1 MATKNTMRTVSV
13 RNILAHKLRLA
24 LTLLA
29 VVLGTA
35 FISGS
40 FMFTKSLSNTFDSA
54 VSTAFTGVDAA
65 VSQKEGGPILDQKM
79 RDDIAADPDVRA
91 VNMQSSQTVV
101 VANKDAEAFQTGG
114 GTSSV
119 QPYYPEDQS
128 VGEPATL
135 VDGSAPHGTG
145 EVLINDSAAE
155 EFDIKIGDSL
165 LVVHPDQR
173 DEVKVVGVVKPVVD
187 QGPSLTLLMDH
198 EAFVERYGNSE
209 QLKVAAA
216 EGVSADELVD
226 HLNETFEVKAES
238 GQKLADEISDQ
249 ISSALKFVNYFLI
262 AFGLIALLVGTFI
275 IANTFSMI
283 VAQRTKEF
291 ALLRALGASRGQI
304 TRSVV
309 TEAFIVGLVGSAV
322 GVAAGMGLVAI
333 IKAVFEA
340 KGMPMGGGLGL
351 SLSAVLVPLIL
362 GALVTIVSAWAP
374 ARRAGAVKPVEAM
387 RTTESAAGA
396 SLLVRSVLGGLLLV
410 VGIIFALVGVLV
422 DASTGI
428 RATLVGL
435 GSLNLILGFFLAG
448 PAISLPIV
456 PAIGRVVG
464 APFGAVGKLAST
476 NSARNPRRTAATA
489 FALMLGVALVTSI
502 GMLGATMKA
511 SVADAVE
518 QDARADFLLSGPT
531 SGNFPTPNETVQRAR
546 DTEGVGQLVAMSTA
560 PLQVDGQAS
569 MNYGPEMMISQ
580 IIDGNADDMLNLTLV
595 DGALNTGEEPGFIA
609 DSVLAEKQGWEVGQS
624 YELAGPDPS
633 RTAQVKLLGTYEPFQ
648 MLPGLAVSQSAA
660 EEVIDP
666 SSLDV
671 TVVSVNAEEGYD
683 KEKLR
688 ANLEKSVKDLVVVQV
703 RTSEE
708 YAGEAAGMI
717 DQMLT
722 ILYALLALAVVIAVL
737 GIVNTL
743 TLGVIERR
751 QEIGMLR
758 AVGTQ
763 RRQIRTMITVESVQ
777 IALFGALMGILMGLG
792 MGWSFISVLSDE
804 GLDSATVPWMM
815 LAVMFVGSGIVGVLA
830 ALWPAQRAAK
840 TPPLDAIAD

>member
-1 MATKNTMRTVSV
+1 MATKNSMRTVSV

-40 FMFTKSLSNTFDSA
+40 FMFTNALSNTFDSA
-54 VSTAFTGVDAA
+54 VDTAFTGVDAA
-65 VSQKEGGPILDQKM
+65 VSQKEGGPVLDSKM
-79 RDDIAADPDVRA
+79 REDIAHDPEVRA
-91 VNMQSSQTVV
+91 VNVQSSQTVV

-119 QPYYPEDQS
+119 QPYYSADQS
-128 VGEPATL
+128 VGEPAEL
-135 VDGSAPHGTG
+135 VDGSEPHGTG
-145 EVLINDSAAE
+145 EVVINDSAAE
-155 EFDIKIGDSL
+155 KFGITIGDTI

-173 DEVKVVGVVKPVVD
+173 DEVKVVGVVKPAVD
-187 QGPSLTLLMDH
+187 QGASLTLHMDH
-198 EAFVERYGNSE
+198 EGFTERYGDSS

-216 EGVSADELVD
+216 EGVSAEELVD
-226 HLNETFEVKAES
+226 HLNETFEVEAES
-238 GQKLADEISDQ
+238 GEELAKEISDQ

-309 TEAFIVGLVGSAV
+309 TEAIIVGIVGSAV
-322 GVAAGMGLVAI
+322 GVVAGVGLVAA
-333 IKAVFEA
+333 IKAVFTA
-340 KGMPMGGGLGL
+340 QGMPMGGGLGL
-351 SLSAVLVPLIL
+351 SLSAVIVPLIL
-362 GALVTIVSAWAP
+362 GTVVTVISAWAP

-387 RTTESAAGA
+387 RTTESAAGS
-396 SLLVRSVLGGLLLV
+396 SLMVRTVLGALLLV
-410 VGIIFALVGVLV
+410 AGIAFAVLGVLI
-422 DASTGI
+422 DAKTGL
-428 RATLVGL
+428 RAALVGL
-435 GSLNLILGFFLAG
+435 GSLNLIVGFFLAG

-456 PAIGRVVG
+456 PSIGRVVG
-464 APFGAVGKLAST
+464 APFGAVGKLAAT

-489 FALMLGVALVTSI
+489 FALMLGVALVTAI

-511 SVADAVE
+511 SVSDAIDE
-518 QDARADFLLSGPT
+518 DIRADYLLAGPT
-531 SGNFPTPNETVQRAR
+531 TGNFPTPNETAQRAR
-546 DTEGVGQLVAMSTA
+546 DTEGAGQVVAMSSA

-569 MNYGPEMMISQ
+569 MNYGPELAISQ
-580 IIDGNADDMLNLTLV
+580 VIGGNADDILNLTVAEGSLKLG
-595 DGALNTGEEPGFIA
+595 DESGFIA
-609 DSVLAEKQGWEVGQS
+609 DTDLAAEQGWQVGQS
-624 YELAGPDPS
+624 YELTGMDPN
-633 RTAQVKLLGTYEPFQ
+633 RTAQVTLIGTYEPFQ
-648 MLPGLAVSQSAA
+648 MLPRLAVSESAA
-660 EEVIDP
+660 TEVINP
-666 SSLDV
+666 EGLDTMMV
-671 TVVSVNAEEGYD
+671 AVNAAEGFD

-688 ANLEKSVKDLVVVQV
+688 SNLEESVKDLVVVQV
-703 RTSEE
+703 RTGEE

-722 ILYALLALAVVIAVL
+722 ILYALLALAVIIAIL

-777 IALFGALMGILMGLG
+777 IALFGAIMGMLLGLG
-792 MGWSFISVLSDE
+792 LGWAFISVLADD
-804 GLDSATVPWMM
+804 GLDSATVPWPM
-815 LAVMFVGSGIVGVLA
+815 LIIMFVGSALVGVLA
-830 ALWPAQRAAK
+830 AIWPAQRAAK

>member
-1 MATKNTMRTVSV
+1 MAKKNTMRTVSV

-40 FMFTKSLSNTFDSA
+40 FMFTNALSNTFDSA
-54 VSTAFTGVDAA
+54 VDTAFTGVDAA
-65 VSQKEGGPILDQKM
+65 VSQKEGGPALDEKM
-79 RDDIAADPDVRA
+79 REDIANDPDVRA

-101 VANKDAEAFQTGG
+101 VANADSEAFQTGSG
-114 GTSSV
+114 SSSV
-119 QPYYPEDQS
+119 QPYYPQDQS
-128 VGEPATL
+128 VGEPVELT
-135 VDGSAPHGTG
+135 DGSEPQGTG
-145 EVLINDSAAE
+145 EVVINESAAE
-155 EFDIKIGDSL
+155 KFGIALGDTL
-165 LVVHPDQR
+165 VVVHPDQR
-173 DEVKVVGVVKPVVD
+173 DEVKVVGTFKPAVD
-187 QGPSLTLLMDH
+187 QGTSLTLQMAH
-198 EAFVERYGNSE
+198 EGFTERYGNSS

-216 EGVSADELVD
+216 DGVSADELVD
-226 HLNETFEVKAES
+226 HLNDTFEVTAES
-238 GQKLADEISDQ
+238 GQKLADELSDQ

-309 TEAFIVGLVGSAV
+309 TEAIIVGIVGSAV
-322 GVAAGMGLVAI
+322 GVVAGVGLVAL
-333 IKAVFEA
+333 IKAVFSA
-340 KGMPMGGGLGL
+340 QGMPMGGGLGL
-351 SLSAVLVPLIL
+351 SLSAVIVPLIL
-362 GALVTIVSAWAP
+362 GTVVTVISAWAP

-387 RTTESAAGA
+387 RTTESAAGS
-396 SLLVRSVLGGLLLV
+396 SLLVRSIVGGLLLL
-410 VGIIFALVGVLV
+410 VGIIFALVGVFV

-428 RATLVGL
+428 RATFVGL
-435 GSLNLILGFFLAG
+435 GALNLIVGFFLAG

-464 APFGAVGKLAST
+464 APFGAVGKLAAT

-489 FALMLGVALVTSI
+489 FALMLGVALVTAI

-511 SVADAVE
+511 SVADAV
-518 QDARADFLLSGPT
+518 DKDVHADYLLAGPT
-531 SGNFPTPNETVQRAR
+531 SGNFPTPNETAQRAR
-546 DTEGVGQLVAMSTA
+546 DTEGAGQVIALSSA
-560 PLQVDGQAS
+560 PLQVDGQSS
-569 MNYGPEMMISQ
+569 MNYGPQATISQ
-580 IIDGNADDMLNLTLV
+580 VMSGNADEIFNLTVAEGSVKLG
-595 DGALNTGEEPGFIA
+595 DDKGFIA
-609 DSVLAEKQGWEVGQS
+609 DSDFAAEHGWQVGQT

-633 RTAQVKLLGTYEPFQ
+633 RTAQVTLIGTYEPFQ
-648 MLPGLAVSQSAA
+648 MLPHLAVSEAA
-660 EEVIDP
+660 ATEV
-666 SSLDV
+666 
-671 TVVSVNAEEGYD
+671 VNAESLDTMMVAVNAAEGYD

-688 ANLEKSVKDLVVVQV
+688 SNLEKAVKDLVVVQV
-703 RTSEE
+703 RTGEE

-722 ILYALLALAVVIAVL
+722 ILYALLALAVIIAIL

-777 IALFGALMGILMGLG
+777 IALFGALMGMLLGLG
-792 MGWSFISVLSDE
+792 MGWAFISVLADD
-804 GLDSATVPWMM
+804 GLDSMTVPWLM
-815 LAVMFVGSGIVGVLA
+815 LLIMLVGSAIVGVLA

-840 TPPLDAIAD
+840 TPPLDAIAE